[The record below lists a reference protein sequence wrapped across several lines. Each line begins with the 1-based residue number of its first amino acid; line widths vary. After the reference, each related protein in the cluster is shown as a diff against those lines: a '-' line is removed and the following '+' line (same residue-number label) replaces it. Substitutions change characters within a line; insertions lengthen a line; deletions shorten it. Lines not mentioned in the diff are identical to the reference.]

1 MRRRTKKCKIARR
14 KSRKKRG
21 GRSTRKHRRR
31 KGSIMRRR
39 RRHFMVG
46 GGHYTTG
53 GAGAQAL
60 SGWGR
65 KSDFSKGF
73 IAGYQSCIPGVHFQ
87 GYTHPI

>member
-1 MRRRTKKCKIARR
+1 
-14 KSRKKRG
+14 
-21 GRSTRKHRRR
+21 
-31 KGSIMRRR
+31 
-39 RRHFMVG
+39 MVG